1 MSKDYKEMF
10 VIRAKDYVKD
20 TLELKFDFER
30 EAFGSITDNQWEAL
44 QEAFEEESF
53 DGAWASVWS
62 SVAEMLAGIQEVER

>member
-30 EAFGSITDNQWEAL
+30 EAFGPITDNQWEAL